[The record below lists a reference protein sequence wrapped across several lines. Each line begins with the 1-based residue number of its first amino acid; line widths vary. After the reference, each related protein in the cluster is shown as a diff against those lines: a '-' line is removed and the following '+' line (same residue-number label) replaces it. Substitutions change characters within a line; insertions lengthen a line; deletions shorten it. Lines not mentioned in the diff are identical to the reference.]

1 MSPRRYER
9 RRRPD
14 WRVAASAAILGFT
27 IFARALHGL
36 PLQDPPKPAT
46 AEPAAPPGEETTVKI
61 CTECHEFDQVVA
73 VRRTPLEWKDMVRTM
88 ATKGATGS
96 PDDFA
101 LVRQY
106 LTRYCGEVAVNT
118 APAADISAVLGLSS
132 KDAEAIVA
140 YRAEHGKFANL
151 EALAKVPGLDKSK
164 LDGQV
169 EALRFD

>member
-1 MSPRRYER
+1 MSPRRDQR
-9 RRRPD
+9 RWRHD
-14 WRVAASAAILGFT
+14 WRAAASAGVLGLT

-36 PLQDPPKPAT
+36 PLQ
-46 AEPAAPPGEETTVKI
+46 EPAKAANAEQAPPPGEETTVKI

-96 PDDFA
+96 PDELA

-118 APAADISAVLGLSS
+118 APAADLSAVLGLSS
-132 KDAEAIVA
+132 KDAEAVVA
-140 YRAEHGKFANL
+140 YRNEHGKFANL

-164 LDGQV
+164 LGEQA